1 MRPVRTILIVVFAA
15 AVAIT
20 GCSAHPTASDPA
32 AAAAPAVTRPS
43 APTPASTPVGSG
55 PRTAQPTTP
64 PTSQPPTGPVACR
77 TSQLHLRTG
86 LSDSGMG
93 RHWTAYVFQNH
104 SALACTM
111 SGFPAVRLLDARGRV
126 MAALPGNDAT
136 GPVVRLRPGGSAYFG
151 IGQLLNPDYPG
162 QPCPPAATLVVTPPH
177 QAQALTVA
185 TTLAPCGGRLWGA
198 AIQAGAPP
206 APSPPFPG
214 IWDVRTWEEARKL
227 QDAVE
232 NGHQPWRC
240 GPDRLVALYAEQVL
254 QVAEPVIRRVD
265 ASTFTVTGPGDG
277 VVATI
282 SVTQP
287 FKGKPCGIWVIT
299 SVTNSA

>member
-1 MRPVRTILIVVFAA
+1 MRPVRTILTVIFAA
-15 AVAIT
+15 AVVIT
-20 GCSAHPTASDPA
+20 GCSAHPTAKDTA
-32 AAAAPAVTRPS
+32 AAAAPAAPRPP
-43 APTPASTPVGSG
+43 APTPASTPVTSG

-64 PTSQPPTGPVACR
+64 PTSHPPTGPVACR
-77 TSQLHLRTG
+77 TSQLQLGTG
-86 LSDSGMG
+86 ASDSGMG
-93 RHWTAYVFQNH
+93 RQWTTYVFRNH
-104 SALACTM
+104 SALGCTM

-126 MAALPGNDAT
+126 IANLPGNGAT
-136 GPVVRLRPGGSAYFG
+136 GPVVRLRPGGSASFG
-151 IGQLLNPDYPG
+151 IGQLLNPEYPG

-198 AIQAGAPP
+198 AIRAAAPP

-214 IWDVRTWEEARKL
+214 IWDVRTWEEAQKL

-254 QVAEPVIRRVD
+254 GVAEPVIRRVD
-265 ASTFTVTGPGDG
+265 ASAFTVTRPSDG

-299 SVTNSA
+299 RVTNSA